1 MRRNGLLYGPTSG
14 YRNAPPSLSDDE
26 LFSLD
31 HILADRNK
39 EPIKTVLTTLI
50 QRDAERASVWL
61 QQRERL
67 ERRASEAV
75 MDLLPEF
82 AKHSSSDVL
91 FDVLSP
97 VFLRSS
103 DRWER
108 QQMLRMLG
116 DLMNHVSD
124 DIRAW
129 QVIRQAAMH
138 DPDSYIRQMAL
149 VMLAS
154 GRKNAPEI

>member
-1 MRRNGLLYGPTSG
+1 VASDGNSSLITFSYLSLLS
-14 YRNAPPSLSDDE
+14 
-26 LFSLD
+26 
-31 HILADRNK
+31 NK
-39 EPIKTVLTTLI
+39 EPIKTVLTALI

-91 FDVLSP
+91 FDVLST

-154 GRKNAPEI
+154 GRKNAPET